1 MTTGSLRLLMSEVSA
16 RKMDMQMQ
24 PELSLGPTW
33 PALGF
38 ASSKSSSSESDGSSS
53 RMKKRKHYTW
63 EWEWEEP
70 VSHSHL
76 ELHLGDPLP
85 LDWEQCLD
93 LQSGRMYYL
102 NRKTLKRSWNRPKEQ
117 DVNLDLNM
125 SAAPTMNVVAAAAAP
140 ALSHAAGRNSRGSST
155 VVSSSGG
162 NNMVAVPCANCHL
175 LVMLCKSS
183 PSCPNCKFVQSLPPP
198 ATPTPQDAAAHRSR
212 IDATV
217 KPLQTL
223 SLLH

>member
-1 MTTGSLRLLMSEVSA
+1 MATRFINMLNFHRQVSA
-16 RKMDMQMQ
+16 KKMEMQ

-33 PALGF
+33 PAALGIV
-38 ASSKSSSSESDGSSS
+38 SEKSTKSSSSESDGSS
-53 RMKKRKHYTW
+53 RKKRKHYTW
-63 EWEWEEP
+63 EVP
-70 VSHSHL
+70 VSHPHL
-76 ELHLGDPLP
+76 ELHLNDPLP

-117 DVNLDLNM
+117 GLNLELNISTTPLNM
-125 SAAPTMNVVAAAAAP
+125 VLLDGHTSADAP
-140 ALSHAAGRNSRGSST
+140 ALSQAGTKRGTLLGSS
-155 VVSSSGG
+155 S
-162 NNMVAVPCANCHL
+162 MIAVPCANCHL

-183 PSCPNCKFVQSLPPP
+183 PSCPNCKFVQSLAP
-198 ATPTPQDAAAHRSR
+198 ATPHHR
-212 IDATV
+212 IDTTL